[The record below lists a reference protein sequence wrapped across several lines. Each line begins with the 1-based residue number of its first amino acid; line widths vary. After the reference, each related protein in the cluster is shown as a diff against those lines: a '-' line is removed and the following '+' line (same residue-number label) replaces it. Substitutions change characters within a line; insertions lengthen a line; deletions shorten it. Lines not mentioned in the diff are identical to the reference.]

1 MGALVPLLTQL
12 VSAAPGWIK
21 AGIDVYEMWQNVD
34 AVIAE
39 NKVVGDPAWDEL
51 DASVA
56 KHKAE
61 FENAAKD

>member
-12 VSAAPGWIK
+12 VAAAPGWIK
-21 AGIDVYEMWQNVD
+21 AGIDVWEMWSNVD

-39 NKVVGDPAWDEL
+39 NKVVGDPAWDAL

-56 KHKAE
+56 KHKAD